1 MGLQLRGEKSEKRG
15 ADLPAPREPTLPSSG
30 HISLQKAQTPP
41 SRPSPAFQNLPLYSH
56 LFQEALRERE
66 TGRRPSLS
74 FNGETDTASQVRHHL
89 PTGHFQSLRHQ
100 QSTEHPQGWLLRAN
114 SSFLTE
120 QRTTW

>member
-74 FNGETDTASQVRHHL
+74 FNGETDTASQVRQVWGGGAQL
-89 PTGHFQSLRHQ
+89 PKQRRWRQEG
-100 QSTEHPQGWLLRAN
+100 RAPN
-114 SSFLTE
+114 LEIFPAAYPAPGLT
-120 QRTTW
+120 Q